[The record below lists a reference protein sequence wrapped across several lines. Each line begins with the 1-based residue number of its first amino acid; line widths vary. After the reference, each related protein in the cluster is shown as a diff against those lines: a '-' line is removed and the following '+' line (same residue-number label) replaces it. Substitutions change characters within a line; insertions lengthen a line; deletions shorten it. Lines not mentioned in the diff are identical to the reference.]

1 MDNPAFMVLAVV
13 LMIFGITVG
22 NKVGHDFGRR
32 AETSRT
38 YWLYNLAAFMGSVV
52 LFVIIGVAGL
62 PLLQGLVIGLLT
74 GSVVGLKMGY
84 GEAVGP
90 WRKFDD
96 ALNLGDARRR
106 AAEAAKAGEGPECAH
121 ASASAKAPATKKG
134 RRERQLISVEN
145 KQGQQTHSDKKR

>member
-22 NKVGHDFGRR
+22 NKVGHDFGRK
-32 AETSRT
+32 ADDSRT
-38 YWLYNLAAFMGSVV
+38 YWLYNLAAFAGSVV

-62 PLLQGLVIGLLT
+62 PLLQGLVIGLLS

-84 GEAVGP
+84 GEAQGP

-106 AAEAAKAGEGPECAH
+106 AAAEKKAAAANGTEPERAQGRR
-121 ASASAKAPATKKG
+121 A
-134 RRERQLISVEN
+134 RRERALISVDS
-145 KQGQQTHSDKKR
+145 KQNTATNADTDKKR

>member
-22 NKVGHDFGRR
+22 NKVGYDFGRK
-32 AETSRT
+32 ADDSRT
-38 YWLYNLAAFMGSVV
+38 YWLYNLAAFAGSVV
-52 LFVIIGVAGL
+52 LFVIIGVAGF
-62 PLLQGLVIGLLT
+62 PLLQGLVIGLLS

-84 GEAVGP
+84 GEAQGP

-106 AAEAAKAGEGPECAH
+106 AAAEKKAAAANGVEPERTQGRRA
-121 ASASAKAPATKKG
+121 
-134 RRERQLISVEN
+134 RRERPLISVDS
-145 KQGQQTHSDKKR
+145 KQNTATNADTDKKR

>member
-22 NKVGHDFGRR
+22 NKVGHDFGRK
-32 AETSRT
+32 ADDSRT
-38 YWLYNLAAFMGSVV
+38 YWLYNLAAFAGSVV

-62 PLLQGLVIGLLT
+62 PLLQGLVIGLLS

-84 GEAVGP
+84 GEAQGP

-106 AAEAAKAGEGPECAH
+106 AAAEKKAAAANGVEPERAQGRR
-121 ASASAKAPATKKG
+121 A
-134 RRERQLISVEN
+134 RRERPLISVDS
-145 KQGQQTHSDKKR
+145 KQNTATNADTDKKR

>member
-22 NKVGHDFGRR
+22 NKVGHDFGRK
-32 AETSRT
+32 ADDSRT
-38 YWLYNLAAFMGSVV
+38 YWLYNLAAFAGSVV
-52 LFVIIGVAGL
+52 LFVIIGVAGF
-62 PLLQGLVIGLLT
+62 PLLQGLVIGLLS

-84 GEAVGP
+84 GEAQGP

-106 AAEAAKAGEGPECAH
+106 AAAEKKAAAANGVEPERTQGRRA
-121 ASASAKAPATKKG
+121 
-134 RRERQLISVEN
+134 RRERPLISVDS
-145 KQGQQTHSDKKR
+145 KQNTATNADTDKKR

>member
-22 NKVGHDFGRR
+22 NKVGHDFGRK
-32 AETSRT
+32 ADDSRT
-38 YWLYNLAAFMGSVV
+38 YWLYNLAAFAGSVV

-62 PLLQGLVIGLLT
+62 PLLQGLVIGLLS

-84 GEAVGP
+84 GEAQGP

-106 AAEAAKAGEGPECAH
+106 AAAEKKAAAANGVEPERTQGRRA
-121 ASASAKAPATKKG
+121 
-134 RRERQLISVEN
+134 RRERPLISVDS
-145 KQGQQTHSDKKR
+145 KQNTATNADTDKKR